1 MKVLINTL
9 QQCPNL
15 KYKNFLVTKCNLVT
29 HLVRIGTII
38 RLQKSF
44 KTLQYFACN
53 YFSGLCVILP
63 TSGISLTC
71 NNFSFSRPPRYFQ
84 PSVI

>member
-15 KYKNFLVTKCNLVT
+15 KYG
-29 HLVRIGTII
+29 IGKII
-38 RLQKSF
+38 RLQKNF
-44 KTLQYFACN
+44 KTLEYFVCN